1 MSSYQSI
8 LLSNATILVPKGP
21 GDDHVVPLKNH
32 SLLIEGNKIAR
43 IAPRIDPPSES
54 TEIIDCSAK
63 IISPGFVDTHHHV
76 WQTQLKGRH
85 ADHSLLEYMVPGNM
99 ASHSYKPGDVFWGQL
114 GGCLESLEAGTTTI
128 VDHAHISYSPDHNNA
143 ALSATISSGLRSIY
157 CYCPTG
163 CVKTWKPFEME
174 EEFLPAWLFEQL
186 TSLCKAGPFANGR
199 VTMGFAFDSFYLPKD
214 VVVGIFNQ
222 VRGLG
227 IKTITSHYVPSLLR
241 KFTCTSF
248 SSCVLLLMESTTAGS
263 TVDLLESYGL
273 LEKDILLSHATPLND
288 SDAQKLQRVGASI
301 SSTPDTE
308 LQMGHGWPVCFQEN
322 AKSISFLGIDCHS
335 NNTGSIVAQMKV
347 GLQAERARRNGQIL
361 EAGKIPAKVQVSA
374 QDAFQLGTIGG
385 ARAIKMNDQ
394 IGSLEEGKIADL
406 VIWDT
411 LSPAMICAAEEDPIA
426 AIILHSA
433 SSDIDAVMVDGQFR
447 KRNGQLVTTKLD
459 LELMPDMKHEKSEL
473 QWRDVA
479 TELLKSRQSILE
491 REKASGADDREA
503 GFENIVRIFGAD
515 KDKLVY

>member
-1 MSSYQSI
+1 MSSDRSV
-8 LLSNATILVPKGP
+8 LLRNATLLVPKGP
-21 GDDHVVPLKNH
+21 GYDHVIPLKNH

-54 TEIIDCSAK
+54 TEIIDCTAK

-99 ASHSYKPGDVFWGQL
+99 ASHSYKPEDVFWGQL
-114 GGCLESLEAGTTTI
+114 GGCLEALEAGTTTI
-128 VDHAHISYSPDHNNA
+128 VDHAHISYSPEHNNA
-143 ALSATISSGLRSIY
+143 ALSATISSGIRSIY
-157 CYCPTG
+157 CYCPIG
-163 CVKTWKPFEME
+163 RVKTWKPLAME
-174 EEFLPAWLFEQL
+174 EELLPAWLFEQL
-186 TSLCKAGPFANGR
+186 ISLCKAGPFANGR

-214 VVVGIFNQ
+214 VVVNIFNQ
-222 VRGLG
+222 VRSLG
-227 IKTITSHYVPSLLR
+227 IKTITSHYVPSLLP
-241 KFTCTSF
+241 
-248 SSCVLLLMESTTAGS
+248 GS
-263 TVDLLESYGL
+263 TLDLLESYGL

-288 SDAQKLQRVGASI
+288 SDAKKLQKVGAAI

-322 AKSISFLGIDCHS
+322 ARSISSLGIDCHS

-347 GLQAERARRNGQIL
+347 GLQAERARRNDRIL
-361 EAGKIPAKVQVSA
+361 EAGKIPARAQVSA

-385 ARAIKMNDQ
+385 ARAIKMGDQ

-411 LSPAMICAAEEDPIA
+411 LSPTMICAAEENPIG

-433 SSDIDAVMVDGQFR
+433 PSDIDAVIVDGQFR
-447 KRNGQLVTTKLD
+447 KRDGRLRATKLD
-459 LELMPDMKHEKSEL
+459 LKLMPDMKHEKTEV

-479 TELLKSRQSILE
+479 TELLRSRQSILE
-491 REKASGADDREA
+491 TEKASGADDREA
-503 GFENIVRIFGAD
+503 GLENTVGLLRID
-515 KDKLVY
+515 KDKLIY

>member
-1 MSSYQSI
+1 MPSYQSI
-8 LLSNATILVPKGP
+8 LLQNATLLVPKGP
-21 GDDHVVPLKNH
+21 GDDHVIPLKNH

-43 IAPRIDPPSES
+43 IAPHIYPPSES
-54 TEIIDCSAK
+54 TEVIDCSAK

-99 ASHSYKPGDVFWGQL
+99 ASHSYKPEDVFWGQL
-114 GGCLESLEAGTTTI
+114 GGCLEALEAGTTTI
-128 VDHAHISYSPDHNNA
+128 VDHAHISYTPEHNNA
-143 ALSATISSGLRSIY
+143 ALSATISSGIRSIY

-163 CVKTWKPFEME
+163 RVKTWKPFEME
-174 EEFLPAWLFEQL
+174 EQLLPSWLFEQL
-186 TSLCKAGPFANGR
+186 TSLCKNGPFSNGR

-214 VVVGIFNQ
+214 VVVNIFNQ

-227 IKTITSHYVPSLLR
+227 IKTITSHYVPSLLP
-241 KFTCTSF
+241 
-248 SSCVLLLMESTTAGS
+248 GS

-308 LQMGHGWPVCFQEN
+308 LQMGHGWPVCFQES
-322 AKSISFLGIDCHS
+322 AKSISSLGIDCHS

-347 GLQAERARRNGQIL
+347 GLQAERARRNGRIH
-361 EAGKIPAKVQVSA
+361 EAGKIPAKVQVFT

-385 ARAIKMNDQ
+385 ARAIKMGDQ

-411 LSPAMICAAEEDPIA
+411 LSPAMICAAEEDPIG

-433 SSDIDAVMVDGQFR
+433 PSDIDAVIIDGQFR
-447 KRNGQLVTTKLD
+447 KRNGQLVATKLE
-459 LELMPDMKHEKSEL
+459 LELMPNMKHEKSEV

-479 TELLKSRQSILE
+479 IELLKSRQNILE
-491 REKASGADDREA
+491 AEKASGADDREA
-503 GFENIVRIFGAD
+503 GFENIVRIFGTD

>member
-8 LLSNATILVPKGP
+8 LLQNATILVPKGP
-21 GDDHVVPLKNH
+21 GDDHVIPLKNH
-32 SLLIEGNKIAR
+32 SLLIEGNRIAR
-43 IAPRIDPPSES
+43 IAPHIDPSSKS
-54 TEIIDCSAK
+54 TEVIDCSAK

-76 WQTQLKGRH
+76 WQTQLKGRY

-99 ASHSYKPGDVFWGQL
+99 ASHSYKPEDVFWGQL
-114 GGCLESLEAGTTTI
+114 GGCLEALEAGTTTI
-128 VDHAHISYSPDHNNA
+128 VDHAHISYTPDHNNA
-143 ALSATISSGLRSIY
+143 ALSATLSSGIRSIY

-163 CVKTWKPFEME
+163 RVNTWKPFEME

-186 TSLCKAGPFANGR
+186 TSMRKAGPFANGR

-214 VVVGIFNQ
+214 VVINIFNQ

-227 IKTITSHYVPSLLR
+227 IKTITSHYVPSLLP
-241 KFTCTSF
+241 
-248 SSCVLLLMESTTAGS
+248 GS

-322 AKSISFLGIDCHS
+322 AKSISSLGIDCHS

-347 GLQAERARRNGQIL
+347 GLQAERARRNDRIH
-361 EAGKIPAKVQVSA
+361 EAGKIPARVQVSA

-385 ARAIKMNDQ
+385 ARAIKMSDQ

-406 VIWDT
+406 SIWDT

-433 SSDIDAVMVDGQFR
+433 PSDIDAVIVDGQFR
-447 KRNGQLVTTKLD
+447 KRNRQLATTKLD
-459 LELMPDMKHEKSEL
+459 LELMPNMKHEKSDV

-491 REKASGADDREA
+491 TEKASGVDDPEA
-503 GFENIVRIFGAD
+503 GFENIVRIFGTD

>member
-1 MSSYQSI
+1 MPSHKSI
-8 LLSNATILVPKGP
+8 LLKNATLLVPEVP
-21 GDDHVVPLKNH
+21 GDDHVIPLKNH
-32 SLLIEGNKIAR
+32 SLLIESNRIAR

-54 TEIIDCSAK
+54 TEVVDCSAK

-99 ASHSYKPGDVFWGQL
+99 ASHSYKPEDVFWGQL
-114 GGCLESLEAGTTTI
+114 GGCLEALEAGTTTI
-128 VDHAHISYSPDHNNA
+128 VDHAHISYTPEHNNA
-143 ALSATISSGLRSIY
+143 ALSATIPSGIRSIF

-163 CVKTWKPFEME
+163 RVKTWKPFKME
-174 EEFLPAWLFEQL
+174 EEFLPAWLLEQL
-186 TSLCKAGPFANGR
+186 TSLCKAGPFADGR

-214 VVVGIFNQ
+214 VVVNIFNQ

-227 IKTITSHYVPSLLR
+227 IKTITSHYVPSLLH
-241 KFTCTSF
+241 
-248 SSCVLLLMESTTAGS
+248 
-263 TVDLLESYGL
+263 LLESYGL
-273 LEKDILLSHATPLND
+273 LDKDILLSHATPLND
-288 SDAQKLQRVGASI
+288 SDAQKLQGVGASI

-308 LQMGHGWPVCFQEN
+308 LQMGHGWPVCFQKN
-322 AKSISFLGIDCHS
+322 ARSISSLGIDCHS

-347 GLQAERARRNGQIL
+347 GIQSERARRNDRIH
-361 EAGKIPAKVQVSA
+361 EAGKIPAKVQVST

-385 ARAIKMNDQ
+385 ARAIKMSDQ

-433 SSDIDAVMVDGQFR
+433 PSDIDAVIVDGQFR
-447 KRNGQLVTTKLD
+447 KRNGKLVATKLD
-459 LELMPDMKHEKSEL
+459 LELTPNMAHEKSEV

-479 TELLKSRQSILE
+479 SELLKSRQSILE
-491 REKASGADDREA
+491 TEKASGADDREA
-503 GFENIVRIFGAD
+503 GFENILRMFGTD

>member
-1 MSSYQSI
+1 MSLYQSI
-8 LLSNATILVPKGP
+8 LLKNATILVPKGP
-21 GDDHVVPLKNH
+21 GDNHVIPLKNH
-32 SLLIEGNKIAR
+32 SLLIKGNKIAR
-43 IAPRIDPPSES
+43 IAPHIDPPSES
-54 TEIIDCSAK
+54 TEVIDCSAK

-85 ADHSLLEYMVPGNM
+85 ADHSLFEYMVPGNM
-99 ASHSYKPGDVFWGQL
+99 ASHSYKPKDVFWGQL
-114 GGCLESLEAGTTTI
+114 GGCLEALEAGTTTI
-128 VDHAHISYSPDHNNA
+128 VDHAHISYTPEHT
-143 ALSATISSGLRSIY
+143 TISSGIRSIY
-157 CYCPTG
+157 CYCPIG
-163 CVKTWKPFEME
+163 RVKTWKPFEME
-174 EEFLPAWLFEQL
+174 EELFPAWFFEQL
-186 TSLCKAGPFANGR
+186 ASLCKAGPFANGR

-227 IKTITSHYVPSLLR
+227 IKTITSHYVPSLLP
-241 KFTCTSF
+241 
-248 SSCVLLLMESTTAGS
+248 GS

-322 AKSISFLGIDCHS
+322 AKSISSLGIDCHS
-335 NNTGSIVAQMKV
+335 NNTGSIAAQMKV
-347 GLQAERARRNGQIL
+347 GLQAERARRNDQIL

-385 ARAIKMNDQ
+385 AKAIKMSDQ

-433 SSDIDAVMVDGQFR
+433 PSDIDAVIVDGQFR
-447 KRNGQLVTTKLD
+447 KRDGELVTTKLD
-459 LELMPDMKHEKSEL
+459 LKLIPNMKHEKSEV

-491 REKASGADDREA
+491 AEKASGADDREA
-503 GFENIVRIFGAD
+503 GFENIVRIFGTD

>member
-1 MSSYQSI
+1 MSSYQPI
-8 LLSNATILVPKGP
+8 LLQNATILVPKGP
-21 GDDHVVPLKNH
+21 GDDHFVPLKNH
-32 SLLIEGNKIAR
+32 SLLIEGNRIAR
-43 IAPRIDPPSES
+43 IAPHIDPPSES
-54 TEIIDCSAK
+54 TEVIDCSAK

-99 ASHSYKPGDVFWGQL
+99 ASHSYKPEDVFWGQL
-114 GGCLESLEAGTTTI
+114 GGCLEALEAGTTTI
-128 VDHAHISYSPDHNNA
+128 VDHAHISYTPDHNNA
-143 ALSATISSGLRSIY
+143 ALSATLSSGIRSIY

-163 CVKTWKPFEME
+163 RVKTWKPFEME
-174 EEFLPAWLFEQL
+174 VEFLPGWLFKQL
-186 TSLCKAGPFANGR
+186 TSMCKAGPFANGR

-214 VVVGIFNQ
+214 VVINIFNQ

-227 IKTITSHYVPSLLR
+227 IKTITSHYVPSLLP
-241 KFTCTSF
+241 
-248 SSCVLLLMESTTAGS
+248 GS

-308 LQMGHGWPVCFQEN
+308 LQMRHGWPVCFQEN
-322 AKSISFLGIDCHS
+322 AKSISSLGIDCHS
-335 NNTGSIVAQMKV
+335 NNTGNIVAQMKV
-347 GLQAERARRNGQIL
+347 GLQAERARRNDRIH
-361 EAGKIPAKVQVSA
+361 EAGKVPAKVQVSA
-374 QDAFQLGTIGG
+374 QDAFQLGTIGD
-385 ARAIKMNDQ
+385 ARAIKMSDQ

-433 SSDIDAVMVDGQFR
+433 PSDIDAVIVDGQFR
-447 KRNGQLVTTKLD
+447 KRNGQLAATKLD
-459 LELMPDMKHEKSEL
+459 LKLMPNMKHEKSDV

-479 TELLKSRQSILE
+479 TELLKSRHSILE
-491 REKASGADDREA
+491 TEKASGADDREA
-503 GFENIVRIFGAD
+503 GFENVVRIFGTD

>member
-1 MSSYQSI
+1 MPSHKSI
-8 LLSNATILVPKGP
+8 LLKNATLLVPEVP
-21 GDDHVVPLKNH
+21 GDDHVIPLKNH
-32 SLLIEGNKIAR
+32 SLLIEGNRIAR

-54 TEIIDCSAK
+54 TEVVDCSAK

-99 ASHSYKPGDVFWGQL
+99 ASHSYKPEDVFWGQL
-114 GGCLESLEAGTTTI
+114 GGCLEALEAGTTTI
-128 VDHAHISYSPDHNNA
+128 VDHAHISYTPEHNNA
-143 ALSATISSGLRSIY
+143 ALSATISSGIRSIF

-163 CVKTWKPFEME
+163 RVKTWKPFKME

-186 TSLCKAGPFANGR
+186 TSLCKAGPFADGR
-199 VTMGFAFDSFYLPKD
+199 VTMGFAFDSFYLPKE
-214 VVVGIFNQ
+214 VVVNIFNQ

-227 IKTITSHYVPSLLR
+227 IKTITSHYVPSLLH
-241 KFTCTSF
+241 
-248 SSCVLLLMESTTAGS
+248 
-263 TVDLLESYGL
+263 LLESYGL
-273 LEKDILLSHATPLND
+273 LDKDILLSHATPLND
-288 SDAQKLQRVGASI
+288 SDAQKLQSVGASI

-308 LQMGHGWPVCFQEN
+308 LQMGHGWPVCFQKN
-322 AKSISFLGIDCHS
+322 ARSISSLGIDCHS

-347 GLQAERARRNGQIL
+347 GLQAERARRNERIH
-361 EAGKIPAKVQVSA
+361 EAGKIPAKVQVST

-385 ARAIKMNDQ
+385 ARAIKMSDQ

-433 SSDIDAVMVDGQFR
+433 PSDIDAVIVDGQFR
-447 KRNGQLVTTKLD
+447 KRNGKLVTTKLD
-459 LELMPDMKHEKSEL
+459 LELMPNMEQERSEV
-473 QWRDVA
+473 QWCDVA
-479 TELLKSRQSILE
+479 TELLKSRQSILD

-503 GFENIVRIFGAD
+503 GFENILRIFGTD

>member
-1 MSSYQSI
+1 MPSYQSI
-8 LLSNATILVPKGP
+8 LLQNATILVPKGP
-21 GDDHVVPLKNH
+21 GDDHVIPLKNH
-32 SLLIEGNKIAR
+32 SLLIKGNKIGR
-43 IAPRIDPPSES
+43 IAPHIYPPSEP
-54 TEIIDCSAK
+54 TEVIDCSAK

-99 ASHSYKPGDVFWGQL
+99 ASHSYKPEDVFWGQL
-114 GGCLESLEAGTTTI
+114 GGCLEALEAGTTTI
-128 VDHAHISYSPDHNNA
+128 VDHAHISYTPQHNNA
-143 ALSATISSGLRSIY
+143 ALSATISSGIRSIY

-163 CVKTWKPFEME
+163 RVKTWKPFEME
-174 EEFLPAWLFEQL
+174 EQLLPSWLLEQL
-186 TSLCKAGPFANGR
+186 TSLCKNGPFANGR

-214 VVVGIFNQ
+214 VVVNIFNQ

-227 IKTITSHYVPSLLR
+227 IKTITSHYVPSLLP
-241 KFTCTSF
+241 
-248 SSCVLLLMESTTAGS
+248 GS

-322 AKSISFLGIDCHS
+322 AKSISSLGIDCHS

-347 GLQAERARRNGQIL
+347 GLQAERARRNGRIHK
-361 EAGKIPAKVQVSA
+361 AGKIPAKVQVST

-385 ARAIKMNDQ
+385 ARAIKMGDK

-411 LSPAMICAAEEDPIA
+411 LSPAMICAAEEDPIG

-433 SSDIDAVMVDGQFR
+433 PSDIDAVIVDGQFR
-447 KRNGQLVTTKLD
+447 KRNGQLAATKLE
-459 LELMPDMKHEKSEL
+459 LELMPNMKHEKSEV

-479 TELLKSRQSILE
+479 TELLKSRQNILE
-491 REKASGADDREA
+491 AEKASGADDREA
-503 GFENIVRIFGAD
+503 GFENIVRIFGTD

>member
-1 MSSYQSI
+1 MPSNQYI
-8 LLSNATILVPKGP
+8 LLQNATILVPKGP
-21 GDDHVVPLKNH
+21 EDDHVIPLKNH
-32 SLLIEGNKIAR
+32 SLLIEGNKIAL
-43 IAPRIDPPSES
+43 IAPQIDPPSES
-54 TEIIDCSAK
+54 TEVIDCSAK

-99 ASHSYKPGDVFWGQL
+99 ASHSYKPEDVFWGQL
-114 GGCLESLEAGTTTI
+114 GGCIEALEAGTTTI
-128 VDHAHISYSPDHNNA
+128 VDHAHISYTPEHNNA
-143 ALSATISSGLRSIY
+143 ALSATISSGIRSIY

-163 CVKTWKPFEME
+163 RVKTWKPFEME
-174 EEFLPAWLFEQL
+174 EELLPAWVFEQL
-186 TSLCKAGPFANGR
+186 SSLCKNGPFANGR

-214 VVVGIFNQ
+214 VVVHIFNQ

-227 IKTITSHYVPSLLR
+227 IKTITSHYVPSLLP
-241 KFTCTSF
+241 
-248 SSCVLLLMESTTAGS
+248 GS

-322 AKSISFLGIDCHS
+322 VRSISSLGIDCHS

-347 GLQAERARRNGQIL
+347 GLQTERARRNDRIH

-385 ARAIKMNDQ
+385 ARAIKMSDL
-394 IGSLEEGKIADL
+394 IGSLEGGKIADL

-411 LSPAMICAAEEDPIA
+411 LSPAMICAAEEDPIS

-433 SSDIDAVMVDGQFR
+433 PSDIDAVIVDGQFR
-447 KRNGQLVTTKLD
+447 KRIRQLVTTKLE
-459 LELMPDMKHEKSEL
+459 LELMPNMKHEKSEV

-479 TELLKSRQSILE
+479 AELLKSRQSILDA
-491 REKASGADDREA
+491 EKASGADDREA
-503 GFENIVRIFGAD
+503 GFENIVRIFGTD

>member
-1 MSSYQSI
+1 MPSNQYI
-8 LLSNATILVPKGP
+8 LLQNATLLVPKGP
-21 GDDHVVPLKNH
+21 EDDHVIPLKNH

-43 IAPRIDPPSES
+43 IAPQIDPPSES
-54 TEIIDCSAK
+54 TEVIDCSAK

-99 ASHSYKPGDVFWGQL
+99 ASHSYKPEDVFWGQL
-114 GGCLESLEAGTTTI
+114 GGCLEALEAGTTTI
-128 VDHAHISYSPDHNNA
+128 VDHAHISYTPEHNNA
-143 ALSATISSGLRSIY
+143 ALSATISSGIRSIY

-163 CVKTWKPFEME
+163 KVKTWKPFEME
-174 EEFLPAWLFEQL
+174 EELLPAWLFQQL
-186 TSLCKAGPFANGR
+186 TSLCNTSPFANGR

-214 VVVGIFNQ
+214 VVVNIFNQ

-227 IKTITSHYVPSLLR
+227 IKTITSHYVPSLLP
-241 KFTCTSF
+241 
-248 SSCVLLLMESTTAGS
+248 GS

-301 SSTPDTE
+301 ASTPDTE

-322 AKSISFLGIDCHS
+322 ARSISSLGIDCHS

-347 GLQAERARRNGQIL
+347 GLQAERARRNGRVH

-385 ARAIKMNDQ
+385 ARAIKMSDQ

-411 LSPAMICAAEEDPIA
+411 LSPAMICAAEEDPIG

-433 SSDIDAVMVDGQFR
+433 PSDIDAVIVDGQFR
-447 KRNGQLVTTKLD
+447 KRIGQLVTTKLD
-459 LELMPDMKHEKSEL
+459 QYEAREVRSA
-473 QWRDVA
+473 VA
-479 TELLKSRQSILE
+479 
-491 REKASGADDREA
+491 
-503 GFENIVRIFGAD
+503 
-515 KDKLVY
+515 

>member
-8 LLSNATILVPKGP
+8 LLQNATLLVPKSP
-21 GDDHVVPLKNH
+21 GDYHVIPVKKH
-32 SLLIEGNKIAR
+32 SLLIVGNKIAR
-43 IAPRIDPPSES
+43 IAPHIDPPSES

-99 ASHSYKPGDVFWGQL
+99 ASHSYKPEDVFWGQL
-114 GGCLESLEAGTTTI
+114 GGCLEALEAGTTTI
-128 VDHAHISYSPDHNNA
+128 VDHAHISYTPDHNNA
-143 ALSATISSGLRSIY
+143 ALAATISSGLRSIY

-163 CVKTWKPFEME
+163 RVKTWKPFEME

-227 IKTITSHYVPSLLR
+227 IKIITSHYVPSLLP
-241 KFTCTSF
+241 
-248 SSCVLLLMESTTAGS
+248 GS
-263 TVDLLESYGL
+263 TVDLLESCGL
-273 LEKDILLSHATPLND
+273 LEKDILLSHATLLND

-322 AKSISFLGIDCHS
+322 AKPISSLGIDCHS

-347 GLQAERARRNGQIL
+347 GLQAERARRNGRIH

-385 ARAIKMNDQ
+385 ARAIKMSAQ

-411 LSPAMICAAEEDPIA
+411 LSPAMICAAEEDPMA

-433 SSDIDAVMVDGQFR
+433 PSDIDAVIVDGQFR
-447 KRNGQLVTTKLD
+447 KRNGQLATTKLD
-459 LELMPDMKHEKSEL
+459 LELMSNMKHEKSEV

-503 GFENIVRIFGAD
+503 GFENIVRIFGTD

>member
-1 MSSYQSI
+1 MSTPQSI
-8 LLSNATILVPKGP
+8 LLKNATILVPKGP
-21 GDDHVVPLKNH
+21 GNDHVIPLKNH
-32 SLLIEGNKIAR
+32 SLLIEGSKIAR
-43 IAPRIDPPSES
+43 ISPHIEPPSES
-54 TEIIDCSAK
+54 TQVIDCTSK

-85 ADHSLLEYMVPGNM
+85 ADHTLIEYMAPGNM
-99 ASHSYKPGDVFWGQL
+99 AAHSYRPEDVFWGQL
-114 GGCLESLEAGTTTI
+114 GGCLEALEAGTTTI
-128 VDHAHISYSPDHNNA
+128 VDHAHISYSSEHNNV
-143 ALSATISSGLRSIY
+143 ALSATISSGIRSIY
-157 CYCPTG
+157 CYCPITR
-163 CVKTWKPFEME
+163 VKTWKPFALE
-174 EEFLPAWLFEQL
+174 EEILPNWLLEKL
-186 TSLCKAGPFANGR
+186 AELCRAGPFGNGR
-199 VTMGFAFDSFYLPKD
+199 VTMGFAFDYFFLPKE
-214 VVVGIFNQ
+214 VVVNIFSQ
-222 VRGLG
+222 VRSLG
-227 IKTITSHYVPSLLR
+227 VKTITSHYVPSL
-241 KFTCTSF
+241 F
-248 SSCVLLLMESTTAGS
+248 EAS

-288 SDAQKLQRVGASI
+288 SDAQKLQKVGASI

-322 AKSISFLGIDCHS
+322 AKSISSLGIDCHS

-347 GLQAERARRNGQIL
+347 GLQAERARHNDRIL
-361 EAGKIPAKVQVSA
+361 ETGKVPARVQVHA

-385 ARAIKMNDQ
+385 ARAIKMSDQ

-433 SSDIDAVMVDGQFR
+433 PSDIDAVIVDGQFR
-447 KRNGQLVTTKLD
+447 KRGGQLVSTKLD
-459 LELMPDMKHEKSEL
+459 LELIPDMKLEKTET

-479 TELLKSRQSILE
+479 IELLRSRQRILE
-491 REKASGADDREA
+491 AEKASGADDREA
-503 GFENIVRIFGAD
+503 GLENGLRTLGIK